1 VNFKNTLI
9 IMTSNIGSP
18 LLLEGISKSGHISE
32 SARRGVMDELQAR
45 FRPEFLNRIDD
56 VVLFKPLTQAEMSAI
71 VDLQLAELGRRL
83 AGQRIGL
90 AITEPAR
97 KALAKAAYDP
107 VYGAR
112 PLKRYLQRHVETPA
126 ARLVVAGQVPE
137 GGEIRV
143 TANAAGEL
151 EVAAGGKS

>member
-1 VNFKNTLI
+1 
-9 IMTSNIGSP
+9 
-18 LLLEGISKSGHISE
+18 
-32 SARRGVMDELQAR
+32 MDELQAR